1 MGGFVAAAQPIVDL
15 LRQRA
20 RPYLFSNSLAPPV
33 AAGALKA
40 LEIAIR
46 ADDRR
51 ARLEAHAKRFRAGLE
66 AAGFKTL
73 PGVTPIIPVMLGEAR
88 ARAGSRGGA
97 RRRGVYVAGFFFPVV
112 PKGQARIRTQMSA
125 ALTTRTWLARS
136 PPSPRRAAS
145 SGSSDRPG
153 AAGAREERRPW
164 RGNWKARSPS

>member
-40 LEIAIR
+40 LEIAMR

-51 ARLEAHAKRFRAGLE
+51 ARLQAHTKRFRAGLE
-66 AAGFKTL
+66 RGWLQDPSWRDADHSRHARRGAAC
-73 PGVTPIIPVMLGEAR
+73 
-88 ARAGSRGGA
+88 AGSRQGA
-97 RRRGVYVAGFFFPVV
+97 RSARRLRRGFFFPVV

-125 ALTTRTWLARS
+125 ALTRRGHVGMRASAGLHATPGVASWKSSELPPEAAR
-136 PPSPRRAAS
+136 
-145 SGSSDRPG
+145 
-153 AAGAREERRPW
+153 
-164 RGNWKARSPS
+164 